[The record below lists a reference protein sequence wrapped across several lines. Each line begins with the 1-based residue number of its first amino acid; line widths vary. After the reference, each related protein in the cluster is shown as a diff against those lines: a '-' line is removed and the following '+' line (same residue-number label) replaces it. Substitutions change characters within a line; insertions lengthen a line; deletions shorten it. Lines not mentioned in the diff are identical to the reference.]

1 MSRPQRIVVVGN
13 GIAGV
18 TAADALRG
26 AGHDGELTIVGDEM
40 HAAYSRPALSK
51 ALLNTADDTTSHE
64 LPEATHEAVELLGR
78 RAAALDVDRR
88 LVVLD
93 DGERLPYDGLV
104 VASGCRARRL
114 GEADSGEI
122 TLRTLDDAL
131 LLRGRVAARPSVLV
145 VGGGPLGMEIASGC
159 LAMGCEVTLVSQGR
173 PLVPQLGSHVS
184 DIFVSAAEAL
194 GLRIVVTD
202 LATVHRAGGDT
213 RVVLS
218 DGTCLDAELVVTAAG
233 DLPNVEWLGS
243 SGLLDDGALV
253 VDSRGRV
260 RSDMVAAGDVATL
273 PTRRGLRRVPLWTS
287 AIDQGKAAAAALL
300 HGEDAPPLDLRQYFW
315 TEQFG
320 LALKAAGDLPVDGE
334 PTWLDGDRD
343 AGTALLRWERADG
356 TAAAAAINYRIPVP
370 RLRRLCE
377 PAA

>member
-18 TAADALRG
+18 TAADALRT
-26 AGHDGELTIVGDEM
+26 AGHDGELTIVGDEQ

-51 ALLNTADDTTSHE
+51 ALLNTVHDMTSHE
-64 LPEATHEAVELLGR
+64 LPPATHEAIEVLGR
-78 RAAALDVDRR
+78 RATALDIDSR

-114 GEADSGEI
+114 GAPDSKEI
-122 TLRTLDDAL
+122 TLRTIDDAL
-131 LLRGRVAARPSVLV
+131 MLRGRLAGRPSVVV

-159 LAMGCEVTLVSQGR
+159 LSMGCEVTLVSQGR
-173 PLVPQLGSHVS
+173 PLVPQLGTYLAG
-184 DIFVSAAEAL
+184 IFVSAAEAL
-194 GLRIVVTD
+194 GLRLVVTE
-202 LATVHRAGGDT
+202 LATVHRHDDRT

-218 DGTCLDAELVVTAAG
+218 DGTHLDAELVVTAAG
-233 DLPNVEWLGS
+233 DLPNIEWLRS
-243 SGLLDDGALV
+243 SDLLTDGALV

-260 RSDMVAAGDVATL
+260 RPEIVAAGDVAML

-287 AIDQGKAAAAALL
+287 AIDQGKTAAAALL
-300 HGEDAPPLDLRQYFW
+300 HGDDALPLELRQYFW

-320 LALKAAGDLPVDGE
+320 LALKAAGELPVEGE

-343 AGTALLRWERADG
+343 TGSALLRWEHGDG
-356 TAAAAAINYRIPVP
+356 LAAAAAINYRIPVP

-377 PAA
+377 VAA

>member
-18 TAADALRG
+18 TAADALRS
-26 AGHDGELTIVGDEM
+26 AGHDGELTIVGDEE

-51 ALLNTADDTTSHE
+51 ALLNTAGDTTSHE
-64 LPEATHEAVELLGR
+64 LPEATHGATELLGR
-78 RAAALDVDRR
+78 RATKLDVDRR
-88 LVVLD
+88 LVELD
-93 DGERLPYDGLV
+93 DGERVPYDGLV

-114 GEADSGEI
+114 GEPDSGEI

-131 LLRGRVAARPSVLV
+131 RLRQRVAGRPSVVV

-159 LAMGCEVTLVSQGR
+159 LAMGCDVTLVSQGR
-173 PLVPQLGSHVS
+173 PLAPQLGSYVS
-184 DIFVSAAEAL
+184 DIFVEAAEAL
-194 GLRIVVTD
+194 GLRIVVTE
-202 LATVHRAGGDT
+202 LATVRRDGDST

-218 DGTCLDAELVVTAAG
+218 DGTHRDADLVVTAAG

-243 SGLLDDGALV
+243 SGLLRNGALV

-260 RSDMVAAGDVATL
+260 RPDIVAAGDVATL
-273 PTRRGLRRVPLWTS
+273 PTRQGLRRVPLWTS
-287 AIDQGKAAAAALL
+287 AIDQAKISAAALF
-300 HGEDAPPLDLRQYFW
+300 HGEDAPPLELRPYFW

-334 PTWLDGDRD
+334 PTWLDGNRD
-343 AGTALLRWERADG
+343 AGTALLRWEHADG
-356 TAAAAAINYRIPVP
+356 TGAAAAINYRIPVP

-377 PAA
+377 AAA